1 MKEQQLTD
9 TIAAIATP
17 LAEGALS
24 VIRISGPEAVAI
36 ASGLFDR
43 DLTNARGYTMHYGM
57 IRDNGE
63 DVDEVIISIF
73 RAPHSYT
80 AEDMAEISC
89 HGGVYI
95 TRRILALVLGRG
107 ARMARRG
114 EFTQRAVLNG
124 RIDLTQAESVDQM
137 IRAFDEVNARSAVH
151 GLKGSV
157 TRLIEPLIDELLQ
170 IISQIE
176 VNIDYPEY
184 EDVKQLSD
192 EELLPQ
198 SHRWLAQ
205 IDAILKKSRQAD
217 MIRTGIDTV
226 ILGKPNVGKSSL
238 LNALLEEDKAIVTEV
253 AGTTRDLVEGTVRL
267 GDVTLNLID
276 TAGIHEGADR
286 IEQMG
291 IERSLKAME
300 KAELILVVLD
310 SSSGVQ
316 AEDQRLLD
324 LTAGRNRIVVYNKK
338 DQKQLPGTLQ
348 ISASHG
354 DIESLIKVIEDKY
367 SGEIQAA
374 REDTLNSERQVGLA
388 QAARNAMADVI
399 AELEK
404 GTQPDLVTI
413 DLQRAYDDLR
423 QIIGTSSREDLL
435 DEMFSRFCLG
445 K

>member
-43 DLTNARGYTMHYGM
+43 ELTGARGYTMHYGM
-57 IRDNGE
+57 IRENGE

-95 TRRILALVLGRG
+95 TRRILSLVLGRG

>member
-1 MKEQQLTD
+1 
-9 TIAAIATP
+9 
-17 LAEGALS
+17 
-24 VIRISGPEAVAI
+24 
-36 ASGLFDR
+36 
-43 DLTNARGYTMHYGM
+43 
-57 IRDNGE
+57 
-63 DVDEVIISIF
+63 
-73 RAPHSYT
+73 
-80 AEDMAEISC
+80 
-89 HGGVYI
+89 
-95 TRRILALVLGRG
+95 
-107 ARMARRG
+107 
-114 EFTQRAVLNG
+114 VLNG

>member
-205 IDAILKKSRQAD
+205 IDVILKKSRQAD